1 MSNSVHCSSFQF
13 KFQTKLNIQ
22 AASVS
27 ENFRLAAD
35 CSLTKMAKKD
45 YYQTLGVKKDA
56 KADEIKK
63 AYRKLARKHH
73 PDVNPN
79 DKAAEEKF
87 KEIQEAYDVLSDDKK
102 RKVFDRFGYYADNLD
117 PDAPA
122 YSTGAAGGASNF
134 DFSGFNFEPGGSG
147 GSSSSS
153 FRDIFSDLFGG
164 ANKTAQ
170 EPELPRAMPKKGA
183 DIEMPLALSFEES
196 VTGLTTNITVNRSE
210 QCSRC
215 QGAGDTG
222 GVVVTCPT
230 CKGTGQV
237 QRQGGRLQFAQ
248 TCPDCAGTGRRRE
261 PCSQCNGKGITPKT
275 EQVKV
280 RIPAGVDTGSRVR
293 IPKKGQGGR
302 LGAEPGDLFI
312 ITNVGKHKFFSRKG
326 DNIYVTVPITVPEAA
341 LGAKIEVP
349 TVEGKAQL
357 KIPAGTES
365 GQKFRLRERGFPSLR
380 NPNLRGDQFVE
391 VQISLPRVISEETK
405 EILREFEKANAENP
419 RRAMGLE

>member
-1 MSNSVHCSSFQF
+1 
-13 KFQTKLNIQ
+13 
-22 AASVS
+22 
-27 ENFRLAAD
+27 
-35 CSLTKMAKKD
+35 MAKKD
-45 YYQTLGVKKDA
+45 YYQILGVKKDA

-63 AYRKLARKHH
+63 SYRKLARKYH

-87 KEIQEAYDVLSDDKK
+87 KEIQEAYDILSDDKK

-117 PDAPA
+117 VNSS
-122 YSTGAAGGASNF
+122 YGASYGAGSPGGASSVNY

-147 GSSSSS
+147 GGSS

-164 ANKTAQ
+164 ASSSRGAAR
-170 EPELPRAMPKKGA
+170 EPEPPKAMPKKGA
-183 DIEMPLALSFEES
+183 DIEMPLALSFQEA

-222 GVVVTCPT
+222 GAIVTCTT
-230 CKGTGQV
+230 CKGAGQV
-237 QRQGGRLQFAQ
+237 QRQGGRLNFAQ
-248 TCPDCAGTGRRRE
+248 TCSDCAGTGRRRE
-261 PCSQCNGKGITPKT
+261 PCSICHGKGVTPKT

-302 LGAEPGDLFI
+302 LGAESGDLFI
-312 ITNVGKHKFFSRKG
+312 LTNVGKHQFFTRKG
-326 DNIYVTVPITVPEAA
+326 DNIYVTVPVTVPEAA

-380 NPNLRGDQFVE
+380 NPSLRGDQFIE
-391 VQISLPRVISEETK
+391 VKIVLPRVISEETK
-405 EILREFEKANAENP
+405 GILREFEKANQESP